1 MAGVATRGTSEKART
16 ARKTSKTAAQKT
28 PRRPAIS
35 QKRLRLGARNA
46 ALCMAVHAGD
56 RVFIITD
63 DARMDIAPLVEQAC
77 HEAGASAVMLHRL
90 EEYGARPLT
99 YFPDGL
105 RDDLA
110 GFKPTVTYFI
120 ATTPPGEL
128 GLRQPMRQFL
138 VADLKVRHG
147 HMVGI
152 TPDVMVDGMCS
163 DYDQVYRRTMQVYDI
178 VKTAKTIRVTNA
190 KGTDVTATLS
200 PKLKW
205 YPCNGRYDTPG
216 AFGNLPEGEVF
227 TTPATLEGVIVA
239 DVLGDYFSP
248 KYGVLRSPITFVVK
262 DTRIEEIRGSRKPL
276 VEELKQH
283 FWNAE
288 NGRRAGEFAI
298 GTLEGLA
305 KLSGNLLQD
314 EKMPG
319 LHVAFG
325 DPLGIFT
332 GADWH
337 SPVHVDVVPSRCT
350 VEVDGRVIMRDGV
363 FTI

>member
-1 MAGVATRGTSEKART
+1 MAKVMSRETVKATGTSAGRAKA
-16 ARKTSKTAAQKT
+16 AAV
-28 PRRPAIS
+28 RRPAVT
-35 QKRLRLGARNA
+35 QKRLRLGAQNA
-46 ALCMAVHAGD
+46 AKCMAVRPGD
-56 RVFIITD
+56 RVFVITD
-63 DARMDIAPLVEQAC
+63 DARMDVAPLVEEAC
-77 HEAGASAVMLHRL
+77 RAAGAEAALRRL
-90 EEYGARPLT
+90 EEYGARPIT
-99 YFPDGL
+99 MFPDRL

-110 GFKPTVTYFI
+110 AFRPTVTYFV

-128 GLRQPMRQFL
+128 GLRQPLRNYL
-138 VADLKVRHG
+138 VTELKVRHG

-152 TPDVMVDGMCS
+152 TPDVMVDGMCV
-163 DYDQVYRRTMQVYDI
+163 DYDRVYERTMQVYDI
-178 VKTAKTIRVTNA
+178 VRKAKTIRVTSA
-190 KGTDVTATLS
+190 KGTDVTATFS

-205 YPCNGRYDTPG
+205 YPCNGRYDKPG

-227 TTPATLEGVIVA
+227 TTPKSLDGTLVV

-248 KYGVLRSPITFVVK
+248 KYGVLRSPVTFAVK
-262 DTRIEEIRGSRKPL
+262 GSVIQDIAAKNGEL
-276 VEELKQH
+276 AEELTRH
-283 FWNAE
+283 FWDNE

-298 GTLEGLA
+298 GTLEGLPR
-305 KLSGNLLQD
+305 LSGNLLQD

-337 SPVHVDVVPSRCT
+337 SPVHVDVIPTRCT
-350 VEVDGRVIMRDGV
+350 IAVDGREIMRDGV